1 MGEDELTQAEHIFTA
16 LAQRPTLNV
25 KKLEIHPFQGEEVEQ
40 YMERCRELMAKT
52 WDFKLSE
59 AGYRDVKAL
68 AEARKASKKSE

>member
-25 KKLEIHPFQGEEVEQ
+25 KKLEIHPYQGEEVDD

-52 WDFKLSE
+52 WDFKLSD
-59 AGYRDVKAL
+59 AGYRDVRAL
-68 AEARKASKKSE
+68 AEARKGLNKSE